1 MRLVVPI
8 VVPIVTARAKSDTT
22 GGKDTLM
29 WPLVKSLAIRRA
41 ALQCHGTVG
50 NLG

>member
-1 MRLVVPI
+1 MHA
-8 VVPIVTARAKSDTT
+8 ARAPKIPPRKKSDTT